1 MACQSDL
8 GNQITT
14 GGGFS
19 YFFDQPSFQKPH
31 TAMFFAHAAAAGNT
45 PYAGYNGL
53 GRGFP
58 DISLAGAKYLV
69 RIGGEYSSVSG
80 TSASAPAVGGF
91 ISNINA
97 ARMAAGK
104 GSVGWINPTLYANH
118 SAFVND
124 IVSGDNHCAADG
136 LCCPHGYETTPGWD
150 PVTGLGTVDYG
161 KMQSLFVS
169 LGSSVNG
176 AQYIPS
182 AAPTYGAKP
191 IVAVPSF
198 RPSSKTPVSNA
209 PYNPPTPRPST
220 NPPTAT
226 PTVAYFTSLQASQ
239 VSCISASRRTYH
251 AVRYAVPHDAIPNRT
266 IHTIVYHGILYYSIV
281 YHTATILKLP
291 FASILPYTVE
301 FRSPCIV

>member
-124 IVSGDNHCAADG
+124 IVSGDTHCSANG
-136 LCCPHGYETTPGWD
+136 ICCPQGFEAGVGWD
-150 PVTGLGTVDYG
+150 PATGLGSVNYE
-161 KMQSLFVS
+161 KMQSLFLS
-169 LGSSVNG
+169 LGSTLGSSNG
-176 AQYIPS
+176 MYRWPS
-182 AAPTYGAKP
+182 AKP
-191 IVAVPSF
+191 AVPSF
-198 RPSSKTPVSNA
+198 PTFR
-209 PYNPPTPRPST
+209 PTP
-220 NPPTAT
+220 T
-226 PTVAYFTSLQASQ
+226 PTSAYHSYIQVSQ
-239 VSCISASRRTYH
+239 VGHKYIIHSLLLTAILSLVTWSC
-251 AVRYAVPHDAIPNRT
+251 
-266 IHTIVYHGILYYSIV
+266 
-281 YHTATILKLP
+281 
-291 FASILPYTVE
+291 
-301 FRSPCIV
+301 SPPVNLQSHCE